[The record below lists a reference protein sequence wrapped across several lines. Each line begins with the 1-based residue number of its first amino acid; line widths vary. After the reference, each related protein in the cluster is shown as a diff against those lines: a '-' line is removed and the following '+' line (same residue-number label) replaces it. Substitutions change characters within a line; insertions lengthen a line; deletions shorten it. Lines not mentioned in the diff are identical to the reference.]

1 MELVLV
7 QHQLWQSLYPP
18 AGIASDRAVGIASI
32 GADPSS
38 GFNRVNSIFVSNAGI
53 AYTSAPTVTI
63 SDPETISGIGT
74 YLFNEVV
81 QGMRSGTQARVK
93 SWDFDTGVLKVGNI
107 GIGTTT
113 RGFFPGEDIKGLT
126 SGALFSV
133 STFDDDNSTDKYNE
147 GDIFESEADLLI
159 DFSESNPFGSF

>member
-1 MELVLV
+1 M
-7 QHQLWQSLYPP
+7 PP

-32 GADPSS
+32 GDAGN
-38 GFNRVNSIFVSNAGI
+38 GFNRVNSIFVVNPGT

-74 YLFNEVV
+74 YLFNEIV

-93 SWDFDTGVLKVGNI
+93 NWDQDTGILSISNVGV
-107 GIGTTT
+107 GTTT
-113 RGFFPGEDIKGLT
+113 LGFFAGENIKGLT

-133 STFDDDNSTDKYNE
+133 SIYDKDDSTDKYNE
-147 GDIFESEADLLI
+147 GDIFESEADAIL
-159 DFSESNPFGSF
+159 DFTESNPFGNY